1 MQLKETFERVKRA
14 SKSLALL
21 SDKQRNDILN
31 AVADAI
37 LNQKERILEANAKD
51 LAKMSKENPLYDRLQ
66 LTESRLEG
74 IAGDMRNVA
83 TLPTP
88 LGHITKQKTLPNGL
102 RLCRV
107 SVPFGVIGMIYEA
120 RPNVTFDVFSLCFK
134 SGNACVL
141 KGGKDADESNRE
153 EVALIHEVIEKY
165 ANSHLS
171 PLTSHLSPLTSHLSP
186 LTSHLLKDVVALL
199 PATHEATGE
208 MLNAVGYVDLCI
220 PRGGRKLIDFVRD
233 TARIPVIE
241 TGAGVVNTYFDKDGD
256 VEMGRAIINNAKTR
270 RVSVCNALDCLLV
283 HQDRLAD
290 LYRLVEPL
298 SEKHVLIYAD
308 AQAYAALDGK
318 YPYLEHATEDS
329 FGTEFMD
336 YKLAIKTVASLD
348 EALAHIDANGSGHS
362 EAIITQDEQA
372 ARRFQTHVDAAC
384 VYWNAPTSFTDGA
397 QFGLGAE
404 IGISTQKLGPRGPMA
419 LEEIC
424 TYKWLIEGEGQTRP

>member
-1 MQLKETFERVKRA
+1 MQLKDTFERVKRA

-21 SDKQRNDILN
+21 TDEQRNEILN

-37 LNQKERILEANAKD
+37 INHKERILEANAQD
-51 LAKMSKENPLYDRLQ
+51 LSKMSKDNPLYDRLQ
-66 LTESRLEG
+66 LTDSRLEG
-74 IAGDMRNVA
+74 IASDMRNVA
-83 TLPTP
+83 TLPSP

-134 SGNACVL
+134 SGNACIL
-141 KGGKDADESNRE
+141 KGGKDADCSNRE
-153 EVALIHEVIEKY
+153 EVALIHKILEQYGV
-165 ANSHLS
+165 S
-171 PLTSHLSPLTSHLSP
+171 
-186 LTSHLLKDVVALL
+186 KDVVALL

-241 TGAGVVNTYFDKDGD
+241 TGAGVVNTYFDAEGD
-256 VEMGRAIINNAKTR
+256 LEMGCAIINNAKTR
-270 RVSVCNALDCLLV
+270 RVSVCNTLDCLLI
-283 HQDRLAD
+283 HESRLAD
-290 LYRLVEPL
+290 LPALCQKMAD
-298 SEKHVLIYAD
+298 KHVIIYAD
-308 AQAYAALDGK
+308 QPAYKALNGN
-318 YPYLEHATEDS
+318 YPFLEPASDDS

-348 EALAHIDANGSGHS
+348 EALDHIDQNGSGHS
-362 EAIITQDEQA
+362 EAIVTMNGQTARKFQA
-372 ARRFQTHVDAAC
+372 HVDAAC

-419 LEEIC
+419 LEEMT
-424 TYKWLIEGEGQTRP
+424 TYKWLIEGEGQVRA

>member
-21 SDKQRNDILN
+21 SDEQRNEILN

-37 LNQKERILEANAKD
+37 VGNKTRILDANAQD

-66 LTESRLEG
+66 LTDSRLEG
-74 IAGDMRNVA
+74 IASDMRNVA
-83 TLPTP
+83 TLPSP

-141 KGGKDADESNRE
+141 KGGKDADCSNRE
-153 EVALIHEVIEKY
+153 EVALIHEILAKY
-165 ANSHLS
+165 GVS
-171 PLTSHLSPLTSHLSP
+171 T
-186 LTSHLLKDVVALL
+186 DVVALL

-241 TGAGVVNTYFDKDGD
+241 TGAGVVHIYFDKDGD
-256 VEMGRAIINNAKTR
+256 LEKGKAIINNAKTR
-270 RVSVCNALDCLLV
+270 RVSVCNALDTLLV
-283 HQDRLAD
+283 HKDRESELDELLAPMKEK
-290 LYRLVEPL
+290 VEFFFNDE
-298 SEKHVLIYAD
+298 SRYD
-308 AQAYAALDGK
+308 
-318 YPYLEHATEDS
+318 
-329 FGTEFMD
+329 TEFMD
-336 YKLAIKTVASLD
+336 YKMNVVTVNSLE
-348 EALAHIDANGSGHS
+348 EALKHIDQHGSGHS
-362 EAIITQDEQA
+362 EAIVTENEAVARKFQA
-372 ARRFQTHVDAAC
+372 HVDAAC

-419 LEEIC
+419 LEEIT
-424 TYKWLIEGEGQTRP
+424 TYKWLIEGDGQVRP

>member
-1 MQLKETFERVKRA
+1 MQLKDTFERVKRA

-21 SDKQRNDILN
+21 SDEQRNEILN

-37 LNQKERILEANAKD
+37 IANQARILDANAQD
-51 LAKMSKENPLYDRLQ
+51 LAKMSKDNPLYDRLQ
-66 LTESRLEG
+66 LTESRLDG
-74 IAGDMRNVA
+74 IASDMRNVA
-83 TLPTP
+83 TLPSP

-141 KGGKDADESNRE
+141 KGGKDADCSNRE
-153 EVALIHEVIEKY
+153 EVALIHEILEKY
-165 ANSHLS
+165 GVS
-171 PLTSHLSPLTSHLSP
+171 
-186 LTSHLLKDVVALL
+186 KDVVALL

-241 TGAGVVNTYFDKDGD
+241 TGAGVVNTYFDAEGD
-256 VEMGRAIINNAKTR
+256 IEMGKAIINNAKTR
-270 RVSVCNALDCLLV
+270 RVSVCNALDCLLI
-283 HQDRLAD
+283 HESRLAD
-290 LYRLVEPL
+290 LPALC
-298 SEKHVLIYAD
+298 EKMAEKQVIIYAD
-308 AQAYAALDGK
+308 EQAYAALNSK
-318 YPYLEHATEDS
+318 YPLLEHATDDS

-348 EALAHIDANGSGHS
+348 EALEHIDQNGSGHS
-362 EAIITQDEQA
+362 EAIITMNEQT
-372 ARRFQTHVDAAC
+372 ARKFQAHVDAAC

-419 LEEIC
+419 LEEIT

>member
-1 MQLKETFERVKRA
+1 MQLKETFERVKKA

-21 SDKQRNDILN
+21 SDEQRNEILRS
-31 AVADAI
+31 VADAI
-37 LNQKERILEANAKD
+37 VGQKDRILKANAED
-51 LAKMSKENPLYDRLQ
+51 LGRMDKANPLYDRLQ
-66 LTESRLEG
+66 LTEKRLAD
-74 IAGDMRNVA
+74 IAADMRNVA

-141 KGGKDADESNRE
+141 KGGKDADASNSES
-153 EVALIHEVIEKY
+153 VALIHEVLERFGV
-165 ANSHLS
+165 S
-171 PLTSHLSPLTSHLSP
+171 P
-186 LTSHLLKDVVALL
+186 DVVALL
-199 PATHEATGE
+199 PAIHEATGE
-208 MLNAVGYVDLCI
+208 MLGAVGYVDLCI

-256 VEMGRAIINNAKTR
+256 LEMGKAIVTNAKTR
-270 RVSVCNALDCLLV
+270 RVSVCNALDCLII
-283 HQDRLAD
+283 HKSRLAD
-290 LYRLVEPL
+290 LPALC
-298 SEKHVLIYAD
+298 EKMPEKNVIIYAD
-308 AQAYAALDGK
+308 DEAYKVLSG
-318 YPYLEHATEDS
+318 YPYLEHATADS

-336 YKLAIKTVASLD
+336 YKMAVKTVASLD
-348 EALAHIDANGSGHS
+348 EALEHIDRFGSGHS
-362 EAIITQDEQA
+362 EAIITMDELA
-372 ARRFQTHVDAAC
+372 ARRFQAHVDAAC

-419 LEEIC
+419 LEEIT

>member
-1 MQLKETFERVKRA
+1 MQLKETFEKVKRA

-21 SDKQRNDILN
+21 NDEQRNEILL

-37 LNQKERILEANAKD
+37 VQNKVRILEANAQD
-51 LAKMSKENPLYDRLQ
+51 LAKMSKDNPLYDRLQ
-66 LTESRLEG
+66 LTDSRLEA
-74 IAGDMRNVA
+74 IAQDMQNVSL
-83 TLPTP
+83 LPSP
-88 LGHITKQKTLPNGL
+88 LGHVTRQKTLPNGL

-107 SVPFGVIGMIYEA
+107 SVPFGVIGIIYEA

-141 KGGKDADESNRE
+141 KGGKDADNSNRE
-153 EVALIHEVIEKY
+153 EVAIIHEVLQEY
-165 ANSHLS
+165 AASHLD
-171 PLTSHLSPLTSHLSP
+171 PNQ
-186 LTSHLLKDVVALL
+186 SHLLKDVVSLL

-208 MLNAVGYVDLCI
+208 MLGAVGYIDVCI

-256 VEMGRAIINNAKTR
+256 PQMGRAIITNAKTR
-270 RVSVCNALDCLLV
+270 RVSVCNALDCLLI
-283 HQDRLAD
+283 HRERIGSLPELCRQLG
-290 LYRLVEPL
+290 
-298 SEKHVLIYAD
+298 EKHVVIYAD
-308 AQAYAALDGK
+308 DEAYRVLQGNG
-318 YPYLEHATEDS
+318 YPYLEHATDDS

-336 YKLAIKTVASLD
+336 YKMAVKTVGSLD
-348 EALAHIDANGSGHS
+348 EALDHIDRYGSGHS
-362 EAIITQDEQA
+362 ECIITRDEKA
-372 ARRFQTHVDAAC
+372 ARVFQAHVDAAC

-419 LEEIC
+419 LDEIC